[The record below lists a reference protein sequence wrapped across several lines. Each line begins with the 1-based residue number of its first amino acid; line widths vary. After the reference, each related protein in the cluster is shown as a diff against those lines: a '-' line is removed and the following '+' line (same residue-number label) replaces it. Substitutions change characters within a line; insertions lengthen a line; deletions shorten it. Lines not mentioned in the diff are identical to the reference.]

1 MKHKFLAIILL
12 AIVIFAIFLIRSNQS
27 DWSAGTGTGEI
38 LVSIEPGDS
47 GLDIAR
53 KLANSGI
60 VKSSKAFF
68 QLAVKDSRS
77 KLIQPGS
84 RLLVKHSSSPEALDQ
99 LLDQKRLVRQL
110 VVREGEQVSEI
121 KVSLEKYFKRSDI
134 EIAFKNVKPSD
145 GLPSLEGSLFPATYS
160 LHESST
166 VTEIVNLMLVTH
178 RSKLNEINFE
188 RLAQKQGL
196 SVSSM
201 LTIASLVQAEGDQV
215 DFQKISRVI
224 RNRLKTNMKLQLD
237 TTVLYAMKSKGRIR
251 VTEADLKVDSKY
263 NTYQYLGLPP
273 GPIGNPGTESLLAA
287 LNPAEGDWL
296 YFITVKPGDTRF
308 TASYDEF
315 LTWKELFNKNYSNG
329 LFGKT

>member
-1 MKHKFLAIILL
+1 MSKKFLAIVLLPIL
-12 AIVIFAIFLIRSNQS
+12 IFGSFWIRSNQS
-27 DWSAGTGTGEI
+27 DWDGGTGTGET
-38 LVSIEPGDS
+38 LVSIEPGES

-53 KLANSGI
+53 KLADSGI

-84 RLLVKHSSSPEALDQ
+84 RLLVKHSSSKEALDQ

-110 VVREGEQVSEI
+110 VIREGAQVSEV
-121 KVSLEKYFKRSDI
+121 KLSLEKYFKRSDI
-134 EIAFKNVKPSD
+134 EIAFKNIEPTD

-166 VTEIVNLMLVTH
+166 VTEVVNLMLETH
-178 RSKLNEINFE
+178 RSKLNQIDFE
-188 RLAQKQGL
+188 RISQKQGF
-196 SVSSM
+196 SVSNM

-224 RNRLKTNMKLQLD
+224 RNRLKANMKLQLD
-237 TTVLYAMKSKGRIR
+237 TTVLYAMKTKGRIK

-329 LFGKT
+329 LFGKS

>member
-1 MKHKFLAIILL
+1 MKQKFLAIIFL
-12 AIVIFAIFLIRSNQS
+12 AIVIFTIFLIRSNQS
-27 DWSAGTGTGEI
+27 DWSGGTGTGEI

-53 KLANSGI
+53 KLANAGI

-110 VVREGEQVSEI
+110 VVREGEQISEI

-329 LFGKT
+329 LFGKS

>member
-1 MKHKFLAIILL
+1 MNKKFLAIVLL
-12 AIVIFAIFLIRSNQS
+12 PFLIFGSFWIRSNQS
-27 DWSAGTGTGEI
+27 DWDGGTGTGET
-38 LVSIEPGDS
+38 LVSIEPGES
-47 GLDIAR
+47 GLEIAR
-53 KLANSGI
+53 KLADSGI

-84 RLLVKHSSSPEALDQ
+84 RLLVKHSSSKEALDQ

-110 VVREGEQVSEI
+110 VIREGAQVSEV
-121 KVSLEKYFKRSDI
+121 KLSLEKYFKRSDI
-134 EIAFKNVKPSD
+134 EIAFKNIEPTD

-166 VTEIVNLMLVTH
+166 VTEVVNLMLETH
-178 RSKLNEINFE
+178 RSKLDQIDFAS
-188 RLAQKQGL
+188 RSQKQGF
-196 SVSSM
+196 SVSNM

-237 TTVLYAMKSKGRIR
+237 TTVLYAMKTKGRIK
-251 VTEADLKVDSKY
+251 VSEADLKVDSKY

-273 GPIGNPGTESLLAA
+273 GPICNPGTESLLAA

-329 LFGKT
+329 LFGKS